1 MKTYN
6 DFLLVRDLPKDK
18 MDFLKTAISEHKAS
32 APYRIAWV
40 AEEYFKKQNVTI
52 RAYEKFLYTL
62 EGRAVR
68 DNFSPNF
75 KIASGFFKRF
85 VTQENSFLLG
95 NGVKWTKQET
105 AGRLGTKRK
114 PFDSQLQI
122 LGEKALIEGVAFGF
136 FNKDHIEVF
145 PLTEFVPLIDEE
157 DGMLKA
163 GIRFWQIAPNKPM
176 RATLYELDGYT
187 DYIWNETDKNGD
199 QINSDGRILNSKR
212 AYQEIVRY
220 TEIDGTEVEPF
231 SNYNGFPIV
240 PLWANKE
247 RQSELVGLREQ
258 IDCYDLIKSGFA
270 NTVDEASII
279 YWLINGA
286 MGMDD
291 VDCVK
296 FLDRVRTVHAVVT
309 DEETATAEPK
319 TIDYPFAARDALLTR
334 LERDLYKD
342 AMAVD
347 TDKIASGGAVTATQ
361 IIASYT
367 DLSLKTDGFDYEC
380 VNFINEILELA
391 GIDDEPTFERSYI
404 VNVPEMIGTVIQ
416 ASPYL
421 GEEYTVKKLL
431 SILGDIDQVE
441 QVLNGLDTASLSRM
455 INQIQTPD
463 TENDTDTENR

>member
-6 DFLLVRDLPKDK
+6 DFMNVNQSESDRL
-18 MDFLKTAISEHKAS
+18 DFIKQAISEHKAS
-32 APYRIAWV
+32 EPYRIAV
-40 AEEYFKKQNVTI
+40 IAEEYFRKQNVTI
-52 RAYEKFLYTL
+52 REYEKFLYTL
-62 EGRAVR
+62 EGRAVH

-85 VTQENSFLLG
+85 ITQENSFLLG
-95 NGVKWTKQET
+95 NGVKWMNPET
-105 AGRLGTKRK
+105 AGRLGTKK
-114 PFDSQLQI
+114 KSFDSQLQI

-157 DGMLKA
+157 DGTLKA
-163 GIRFWQIAPNKPM
+163 GIRFWQIAPNKPV

-187 DYIWNETDKNGD
+187 EFIWNEKDRNGD
-199 QINSDGRILNSKR
+199 QIESNGRILNGKR
-212 AYQEIVRY
+212 SYQVIVRH
-220 TEIDGTEVEPF
+220 TEIDGDEISPY
-231 SNYNGFPIV
+231 SNYDGFPIV

-247 RQSELVGLREQ
+247 RQSELIGLREQ

-270 NTVDEASII
+270 NNVDDASII

-291 VDCVK
+291 IDAVK
-296 FLDRVRTVHAVVT
+296 FLDRVKTVHAVIT
-309 DEETATAEPK
+309 DEETATAEPR

-361 IIASYT
+361 IMASYT
-367 DLSLKTDGFDYEC
+367 DLNLKTDGFDYEC
-380 VNFINEILELA
+380 VSFINEILELA
-391 GIDDEPTFERSYI
+391 GINDEPTFDRSYI
-404 VNVPEMIGTVIQ
+404 VNTSEMITNVIQ

-431 SILGDIDQVE
+431 SILGDIDQTE
-441 QVLNGLDTASLSRM
+441 QILNSLDTESLSRM
-455 INQIQTPD
+455 VNQIRT
-463 TENDTDTENR
+463 TESDMDNR